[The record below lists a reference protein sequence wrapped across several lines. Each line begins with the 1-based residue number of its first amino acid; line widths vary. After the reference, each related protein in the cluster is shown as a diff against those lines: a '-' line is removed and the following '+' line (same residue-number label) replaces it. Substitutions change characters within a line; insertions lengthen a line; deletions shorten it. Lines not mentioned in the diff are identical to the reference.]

1 MSRLRRSNPRA
12 QKPRAYAR
20 GYRIPALRASIR
32 MRYARHS
39 DLVWTAEPG
48 AGGEAAVGVVP
59 TIAPKGALLIDFR
72 EAHRFKE
79 RYAHFYKEATRLW
92 DHPTALKR
100 GHPSCSRRGFR
111 SGNPY
116 RLCFPAMWEF
126 LIWTGV
132 PERREEARS
141 HKCHATLRS
150 ACRGGRLVQKAVLN
164 SSEPCPRY
172 RQFFHSADSFCSK
185 VPGYRRAPVG

>member
-100 GHPSCSRRGFR
+100 GHPSCSRRGLRCFKNDTSVYSALC
-111 SGNPY
+111 SGQY
-116 RLCFPAMWEF
+116 CEF
-126 LIWTGV
+126 STEGIL
-132 PERREEARS
+132 
-141 HKCHATLRS
+141 
-150 ACRGGRLVQKAVLN
+150 
-164 SSEPCPRY
+164 
-172 RQFFHSADSFCSK
+172 
-185 VPGYRRAPVG
+185 